1 MESIKHQFYQHV
13 LEVKG
18 TEFANEL
25 NEVISFFDTVALP
38 QKFSRKTTKH
48 RDPTRPKRP
57 LSAYLAFSKAKRP
70 DIKAANPD
78 KKSTEILTL
87 TAQLWR
93 TTSEDDRSEF
103 VKIAQESKARYDTEI
118 AKWKKNNAKVRRSVV
133 TSETANEGA
142 QTDDNTLIVT
152 KKPRGCITPFA
163 AFMKAKRREV
173 KEQHLDKS
181 ANEITRIL
189 RSLWKTTSKE
199 DRVPFKDIVAKDKV
213 RYQREMDAWESYKQT
228 TQQTATEPS
237 ENAAEVKPNDEELRD
252 LTNKWTNTPKSERPS
267 TEDKRHISNWNV
279 SLLSDESKSWL
290 NIMKTIANE
299 IALE

>member
-1 MESIKHQFYQHV
+1 MESIKNQFYQHV
-13 LEVKG
+13 LDVKG

-25 NEVISFFDTVALP
+25 NEVLSFFDTVSLP
-38 QKFSRKTTKH
+38 QKSRKTTKP

-70 DIKAANPD
+70 EIKAAHPD

-93 TTSEDDRSEF
+93 TTSEDDRIEF
-103 VKIAQESKARYDTEI
+103 VNVAQESKARYVTEM
-118 AKWKKNNAKVRRSVV
+118 AEWKQNNAKARSSVV
-133 TSETANEGA
+133 APETANDAA

-152 KKPRGCITPFA
+152 KKPRGCMTPFA
-163 AFMKAKRREV
+163 AFMRAKRGEI

-181 ANEITRIL
+181 AKEITTIL
-189 RSLWKTTSKE
+189 RSLWKTTPKE
-199 DRVPFKDIVAKDKV
+199 DRAPFKDIAAQDKV
-213 RYQREMDAWESYKQT
+213 RHQREMVAWESY
-228 TQQTATEPS
+228 TQNVTESSNVAEPP
-237 ENAAEVKPNDEELRD
+237 NAEVKPNDEELRD
-252 LTNKWTNTPKSERPS
+252 LVKEWTNTPKSERPS

-290 NIMKTIANE
+290 NDMKAIANE